1 MILFNPTP
9 LVPKRQRRTYTVL
22 RVGMFAALLG
32 IGLLAAKSL
41 LFPSQ
46 DFAYSFKLQ
55 TTKNT
60 LPEPVLTTTDATI
73 KQENIPKDSTIVTY
87 AGTYGDFNSLR
98 VTVTLGKNSA
108 APETIPFSVRK
119 SYRSFFVPVGDP
131 ITAASKDRAFTASSI
146 IYDWDGTT
154 LSPLLSDAATL
165 SRFDR
170 KSVTP
175 ATSELLRVFP
185 PTQDTVGFRIG
196 SLLSDTEGVFAVT
209 SASEIRPIGSTDV
222 FRALGFDWKDVIP
235 ANEEELQFY
244 KKGKI
249 MLFDAEQPDG
259 TLFHDRDNGTTFV
272 MNGGK
277 RRPITDP
284 TYASFLATKSTP
296 IEASG
301 KALDTPAA
309 CTLVKEWFSLF
320 TVTYTCTVPLT
331 TLGTEPGGSYELSIT
346 APDNLRLASIDTT
359 FETDL
364 THDNFSIA
372 ARKIRDR
379 FLSRYQ
385 K

>member
-9 LVPKRQRRTYTVL
+9 LVPKRQRGIYALL
-22 RVGMFAALLG
+22 RVGMFAALLV

-46 DFAYSFKLQ
+46 DFAYSFKTQ
-55 TTKNT
+55 TSKNT
-60 LPEPVLTTTDATI
+60 LPEPVLKSTEPI
-73 KQENIPKDSTIVTY
+73 KQGHIPKDGTIVTY

-98 VTVTLGKNSA
+98 VTVTLDKNSA
-108 APETIPFSVRK
+108 VPDTIPFSVVK
-119 SYRSFFVPVGDP
+119 SYRSFFAPVGDP
-131 ITAASKDRAFTASSI
+131 ITAAPKDRAFTAGGNV
-146 IYDWDGTT
+146 YDWDGTT

-170 KSVTP
+170 KSITP

-185 PTQDTVGFRIG
+185 PTRNTVGFRIG

-209 SASEIRPIGSTDV
+209 SPSEIRPVGSTDV
-222 FRALGFDWKDVIP
+222 FLALGFDWNNVIP

-259 TLFHDRDNGTTFV
+259 TLFRDRDNGNISV
-272 MNGGK
+272 MDGGK
-277 RRPITDP
+277 RRPITDAA
-284 TYASFLATKSTP
+284 YASFLATKSTP
-296 IEASG
+296 IEVSG
-301 KALDTPAA
+301 KALETPAA
-309 CTLVKEWFSLF
+309 CTLEKGWLTLF
-320 TVTYTCTVPLT
+320 AVTYTCTVPLT
-331 TLGTEPGGSYELSIT
+331 ALGTEPGGSYELSLT
-346 APDNLRLASIDTT
+346 APDNLHVASIGTT
-359 FETDL
+359 FETDF

-379 FLSRYQ
+379 FLARYQ